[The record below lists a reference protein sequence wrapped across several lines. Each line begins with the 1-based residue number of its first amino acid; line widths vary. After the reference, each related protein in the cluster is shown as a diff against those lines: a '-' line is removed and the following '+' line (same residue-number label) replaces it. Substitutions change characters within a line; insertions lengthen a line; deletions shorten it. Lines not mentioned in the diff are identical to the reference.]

1 MNKYRAWD
9 KEKKKMI
16 TDDLFISS
24 DGDVY
29 ELANTNYDTP
39 HTEIERLDNIILM
52 QSTGLKDK
60 NGVEIFEGDVLKS
73 KDGSDGLVKKFIVER
88 DKRTTGFKPFVSIEV
103 GFCLELSEV
112 VGNVCEDGESL
123 NDCENAKGN

>member
-39 HTEIERLDNIILM
+39 HTEIERLGNIILM

-60 NGVEIFEGDVLKS
+60 NGVEIFEGDVLVE
-73 KDGSDGLVKKFIVER
+73 GYGFYLVTWLKEESRFMLTAE
-88 DKRTTGFKPFVSIEV
+88 D
-103 GFCLELSEV
+103 FCLPMTSARNMKVCGNKYANPELLKEV
-112 VGNVCEDGESL
+112 E
-123 NDCENAKGN
+123 